1 MVSSPLRSSLL
12 ATAVLVVFG
21 AAPAAAGDVIPVM
34 GDRSAGTGWTEVG
47 PPTTRF
53 APATPVRLGTLQ
65 ATDLLGPVTLVR
77 PARPYDLEAFSPH
90 LTGTPQAPAPVVVD
104 PLYGKAP
111 LMAQGVE

>member
-1 MVSSPLRSSLL
+1 MVSSPLRASLL
-12 ATAVLVVFG
+12 ATAVLFVLG
-21 AAPAAAGDVIPVM
+21 AVSAVAGDAMPAAGERTAGL
-34 GDRSAGTGWTEVG
+34 GWTEVG
-47 PPTTRF
+47 PPTARF
-53 APATPVRLGTLQ
+53 APAAPLRLGTLQ

-90 LTGTPQAPAPVVVD
+90 LTGTPQAPATAIAD